1 MNGGASIRVCHV
13 AVADLWAGAEV
24 QLRALMSQLRRIPG
38 FEHTVILFNEGRL
51 EQEIRDLGVD
61 VKVFPEQR
69 WDTCKLF
76 RELIREFK
84 IGRFEIIHTHK
95 YKDTILAAP
104 AARKAGVPY
113 VVRTVHGLREPFHGL
128 QSLKMN
134 VYELIEHR
142 IHKHCVDAIIA
153 VSSQIQ
159 DKLERERVVGTIVC
173 VKNGLDLDAFPSQID
188 RNRKRAEIG
197 VAADACLIGA
207 VGRLTPVKGLE
218 YLLRAARILLSRQC
232 RVQVAIVGDGSLR
245 GALEQQARD
254 LGIVGNIVFL
264 GHREDTQE
272 LMFALDIFALP
283 SLSEGI
289 PMALLE
295 AMAAG
300 RAVVASRVGGIPE
313 VIHDG
318 VEGFLVEPR
327 DVQGFA
333 DKCLQLIE
341 SPDLAG
347 RVGHAARKRVEEN
360 FSARGMAQQ
369 VTALYGDL
377 IRTRGDL

>member
-1 MNGGASIRVCHV
+1 MTEGGAIRVCHV

-24 QLRALMSQLRRIPG
+24 QLKVLMSQLKNMPG

-51 EQEIRDLGVD
+51 EQEIRSFGMD
-61 VKVFPEQR
+61 VKVFSEERCGGPA
-69 WDTCKLF
+69 LF
-76 RELIREFK
+76 CELIRAFK
-84 IGRFEIIHTHK
+84 RGQFEVVHTHK

-104 AARKAGVPY
+104 AAKIAGVPH
-113 VVRTVHGLREPFHGL
+113 VVRTIHGLREPFRGL

-134 VYELIEHR
+134 VYEWIEHR
-142 IHKHCVDAIIA
+142 VHQHCIDAIIA
-153 VSSQIQ
+153 VSDQIQ
-159 DKLERERVVGTIVC
+159 EKLQQERVVGKIVC

-197 VAADACLIGA
+197 VAEDACLIGA

-218 YLLRAARILLSRQC
+218 HLLRAARILLRRQC
-232 RVQVAIVGDGSLR
+232 RVQVAIIGDGGLR

-254 LGIVGNIVFL
+254 LGIAENIVFL

-313 VIHDG
+313 VVRDG
-318 VEGFLVEPR
+318 AEGFLIEPR
-327 DVQGFA
+327 DEQGFA

-341 SPDLAG
+341 SRDLAC
-347 RVGHAARKRVEEN
+347 RVGRAARMRVERD

-369 VTALYGDL
+369 VTSLYDEL
-377 IRTRGDL
+377 IMA